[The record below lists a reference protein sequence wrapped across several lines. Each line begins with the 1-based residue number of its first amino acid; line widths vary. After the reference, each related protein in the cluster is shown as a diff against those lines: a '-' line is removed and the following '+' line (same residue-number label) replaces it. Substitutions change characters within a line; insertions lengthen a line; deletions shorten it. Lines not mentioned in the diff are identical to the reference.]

1 MSIVTTEKKGPVETR
16 HSPHAR
22 LRTLPMDA
30 VALGSGLWTHKQAVI
45 GDDSLRHGYRML
57 EQAGNLYDLRLAAG
71 LAQGDYRGPLF
82 QDSDVYK
89 WLEAVAYQGER
100 GLTPSVQ
107 AMADE
112 VIGLVVA
119 AQREDGYLNSY
130 YQIVEPTQRWKQL
143 GVGHELYCAGHLM
156 QAAIAFRRVLGDS
169 RLFEVACRFADHIDA
184 TFGPDKQPGTCGHP
198 EIEMALVEL
207 YRETGERR
215 YLSLSQFFV
224 DQRGHGILGPSRLG
238 GAAYYQDSV
247 PVRESVEV
255 VGHAVRALYLTAGV
269 ADIYLETG
277 EQALFDALQRQWQ
290 DMVGRK
296 LYVTGGVGARF
307 SGEAFGQAYELPND
321 RAYCETCAA
330 IASIMWSWRML
341 LATGAGRFADL
352 IERTLYNALLSG
364 VSLDGRQFFY
374 VNPLLS
380 RGEPEH
386 VGRGGPRR
394 QDWHST
400 ACCPPNVMRLVASIG
415 HYLATSDSTGL
426 QIHQYAPSTIVA
438 ELTPGRRAG
447 VRVETAYPWDG
458 DVRIEVDATD
468 TQPWRL
474 ELRIPAWCD
483 DATLRVN
490 SESIDLSAVR
500 DGYIAVDRAWQR
512 GDHVELHMDM
522 TPRFVEAHPW
532 VDTTRGCIAM
542 ERGPLIYCLEQA
554 DHADLNILDV
564 EVDPAQSLP
573 SVQRG
578 DLLGGVVTVQVHG
591 YEVDHRGWSTTLYR
605 PLGKDPSAERRPV
618 SLTAIPYHVWANRA
632 AGAMRVWLPAA
643 NG

>member
-1 MSIVTTEKKGPVETR
+1 
-16 HSPHAR
+16 
-22 LRTLPMDA
+22 MDA
-30 VALGSGLWTHKQAVI
+30 VSLGSGLWTQKQAII

-57 EQAGNLYDLRLAAG
+57 ERAGNLHDLRLAAG
-71 LAQGDYRGPLF
+71 QAQGEYRGPLY

-89 WLEAVAYQGER
+89 WLEAVAYQSLR
-100 GLTPSVQ
+100 GLTPEVQ

-112 VIGLVVA
+112 AIELIVA

-130 YQIVEPTQRWKQL
+130 YQIVEPSLRWKQL
-143 GVGHELYCAGHLM
+143 AVGHELYCAGHLL

-207 YRETGERR
+207 YRETAERR
-215 YLSLSQFFV
+215 YLALAQFFV

-238 GAAYYQDSV
+238 GSAYYQDSV
-247 PVRESVEV
+247 PVRESLEVE
-255 VGHAVRALYLTAGV
+255 GHAVRALYLTAGI
-269 ADIYLETG
+269 ADIFLETG
-277 EQALFDALQRQWQ
+277 EQALLGALQRQWQ

-296 LYVTGGVGARF
+296 LYVTGGIGARF

-341 LATGAGRFADL
+341 LATSDGRFADL
-352 IERTLYNALLSG
+352 IERTLYNAFLSG

-415 HYLATSDSTGL
+415 HYLATTDSRGL
-426 QIHQYAPSTIVA
+426 QIHQYAPSSIVA
-438 ELTPGRRAG
+438 ELTPDRVAG

-458 DVRIEVDATD
+458 QVRIVVDASDVR
-468 TQPWRL
+468 PWRL
-474 ELRIPAWCD
+474 SLRTPAWCD
-483 DATLRVN
+483 DAALRVN
-490 SESIDLSAVR
+490 GESIDLSQAR
-500 DGYIAVDRAWQR
+500 DGYVTVDRVWQR
-512 GDHVELHMDM
+512 GDRVELDLGM
-522 TPRFVEAHPW
+522 TPRFVEGHPW
-532 VDTTRGCIAM
+532 IETTRGSVAL
-542 ERGPLIYCLEQA
+542 ERGPLVYCLEQA
-554 DHADLNILDV
+554 DHAELNIMDV
-564 EVDPAQSLP
+564 EVDATQPLD
-573 SVQRG
+573 SVQRP
-578 DLLGGVVTVQVHG
+578 DLLGGVVAVQAHG
-591 YEVDHRGWSTTLYR
+591 YQVDHRGWSNTLYR
-605 PLGKDPSAERRPV
+605 PRGKHPPAERSAV
-618 SLTAIPYHVWANRA
+618 SLTGIPYYVWANRA
-632 AGAMRVWLPAA
+632 PGAMRVWLPAA